1 MENGKAVGIRL
12 EDDSELRSSVVLSN
26 ATPKV
31 TFLELL
37 KEASVS
43 INHITC
49 QDLINVA
56 SIRKTSHLIL

>member
-1 MENGKAVGIRL
+1 MEDGKAVGVRL

-37 KEASVS
+37 RKASVS
-43 INHITC
+43 KKLYNLSILYECSHPLEKLHI
-49 QDLINVA
+49 
-56 SIRKTSHLIL
+56 

>member
-1 MENGKAVGIRL
+1 MEDGKAVGVRL

-37 KEASVS
+37 RKASVS
-43 INHITC
+43 KNHVTC
-49 QDLINVA
+49 
-56 SIRKTSHLIL
+56 